1 MNLRRNNTILFERA
15 KHAPY
20 PCGTGRVENRI
31 GYFSTQLLRSFARR
45 RLLWYSGA
53 LVLWCTLLLAG
64 CGYTAKTILPD
75 NVKTI
80 QVDIFKNNIDI
91 TKEVSAKDKYE
102 VYRPNLEVD
111 LRDAIV
117 NRIFLDG
124 NLKVAA
130 KDSADAVLEGEIL
143 QYRKDPLRY
152 QNEVV
157 QEYRISLVCDI
168 KLVRQKDSEVLFEEG
183 NITGDT
189 TYLTTGALQ
198 KTETSALNDA
208 MLDLARR
215 IVNKI
220 IENW

>member
-1 MNLRRNNTILFERA
+1 M
-15 KHAPY
+15 
-20 PCGTGRVENRI
+20 
-31 GYFSTQLLRSFARR
+31 
-45 RLLWYSGA
+45 
-53 LVLWCTLLLAG
+53 
-64 CGYTAKTILPD
+64 PD
-75 NVKTI
+75 NIRTI
-80 QVDIFKNNIDI
+80 QIETFKNNIDI

-111 LRDAIV
+111 LRDAVV

-124 NLKVAA
+124 NLKMA
-130 KDSADAVLEGEIL
+130 DRESADAVLEGQIV

-168 KLVRQKDSEVLFEEG
+168 KLINQKDSKVLFEEE

-189 TYLTTGALQ
+189 TYFTTGALQ

-208 MLDLARR
+208 LLDLARR
-215 IVNKI
+215 IVNRI
-220 IENW
+220 VENW

>member
-1 MNLRRNNTILFERA
+1 MNLRRNNKILFERVR
-15 KHAPY
+15 HRY
-20 PCGTGRVENRI
+20 SGGRVGNRI

-53 LVLWCTLLLAG
+53 LVLWCILLLAG

-80 QVDIFKNNIDI
+80 HVDTFRNNIDI

-124 NLKVAA
+124 SLKVAD
-130 KDSADAVLEGEIL
+130 KGFSDAVLEGQIM

-157 QEYRISLVCDI
+157 QEYRISIVCDI
-168 KLVRQKDSEVLFEEG
+168 KLINRKDSKVLFEEE

-189 TYLTTGALQ
+189 TYLTTGALL

-208 MLDLARR
+208 MSDLARR
-215 IVNKI
+215 IINRIV
-220 IENW
+220 ENW